1 MEKVK
6 KYCFIFLLVL
16 LFVPILQRFIKFH
29 ITTPLQNTPISK
41 NYPVF
46 HYKTWSSGEY
56 QLLAEKFVNDNF
68 GYRNSLLRITNSI
81 DFFIFKT
88 SNSKEVVIGKDNYL
102 FFDYNIKRYLGIDR
116 QDHKQIDSLF
126 VQTDIMRDKLKARN
140 IELVFV
146 IVPSNAFYF
155 SDKFPV
161 QYDSYKKR
169 ENDYDYYLKKLNE
182 YNISYVDFNKWFMDI
197 KDTVSV
203 DLFPKNGTHYTYF
216 SAVWVGDSL
225 VKYMEKLRN
234 IDMPEL
240 VVESVKLDSMKS
252 YEHDLENVMNLAN
265 DLKNEDLYYHK
276 LKSNEIGKT
285 KPKVLTVGDSFY
297 WPIMNQMIPAYC
309 FSNVAYW
316 FYNTDVYPE
325 SFKNK
330 MTPDQVDLDSLYK
343 DLDFILIY
351 SSATLIK
358 NYDYNGFIGDMMFY
372 LDGKYEK
379 KKESDKLK
387 YWVQAIKNN
396 PDWLNTI
403 TQKAADLNI
412 PLEEQL
418 IIEATWLIEQ
428 EKLKK
433 P

>member
-1 MEKVK
+1 
-6 KYCFIFLLVL
+6 
-16 LFVPILQRFIKFH
+16 
-29 ITTPLQNTPISK
+29 LQNTPISK

-56 QLLAEKFVNDNF
+56 QELAEKFVNDNF

-81 DFFIFKT
+81 DFLLFKT

-225 VKYMEKLRN
+225 VKYMEKIKN
-234 IDMPEL
+234 IDMPDII
-240 VVESVKLDSMKS
+240 VESVKLDSMRP
-252 YEHDLENVMNLAN
+252 YEHDLENVLNLSHKLN
-265 DLKNEDLYYHK
+265 NEKLYYHK
-276 LKSNEIGKT
+276 LRIDDIGKT
-285 KPKVLTVGDSFY
+285 KPKVLAVGDSFY
-297 WPIMNQMIPAYC
+297 WPIWNQSITNC
-309 FSNVAYW
+309 FSNNAYW
-316 FYNTDVYPE
+316 FYNDLVYPE
-325 SFKNK
+325 SFTSN
-330 MTPDQVDLDSLYK
+330 MTSDQVDLDSLYK
-343 DLDFILIY
+343 DLDYIIIF
-351 SSATLIK
+351 SSATILY
-358 NYDYNGFIGDMMFY
+358 NYDYNGFIGEMMFF

-379 KKESDKLK
+379 KKEDDELK
-387 YWVQAIKNN
+387 YWIQAIKNN
-396 PDWLNTI
+396 PDWLSNI
-403 TQKAADLNI
+403 TQKAADLNV
-412 PLEEQL
+412 PLEEQ
-418 IIEATWLIEQ
+418 IINEATWILEQ
-428 EKLKK
+428 EKNE
-433 P
+433 